1 MARRYPFAACEV
13 LCCEVDAIFSALLD
27 DPALLARLF
36 GFLDA
41 AGPLDCV
48 RAGFFARSVTCLLM
62 RRHADVM
69 RYLQTAPAVLDRLVA
84 HVDTTSIAEV
94 TGGHL
99 CPLQRYIMPVASWSG
114 MQMQALQS
122 DREWTVLERT
132 PSVPARCDS
141 LGTSGAGDGAAGG
154 RGRADGDVPV
164 AGAVLLAA
172 QHRRR
177 RGAQPPCDI

>member
-48 RAGFFARSVTCLLM
+48 RAGFFARSITCLLM

-94 TGGHL
+94 NYVGILGVLALSSPTCALMRRQVHQL
-99 CPLQRYIMPVASWSG
+99 RPV
-114 MQMQALQS
+114 
-122 DREWTVLERT
+122 VY
-132 PSVPARCDS
+132 
-141 LGTSGAGDGAAGG
+141 
-154 RGRADGDVPV
+154 
-164 AGAVLLAA
+164 
-172 QHRRR
+172 
-177 RGAQPPCDI
+177 

>member
-41 AGPLDCV
+41 PGPLDCV

-69 RYLQTAPAVLDRLVA
+69 RSLQTAPAVLDRLVA

-94 TGGHL
+94 TG
-99 CPLQRYIMPVASWSG
+99 
-114 MQMQALQS
+114 
-122 DREWTVLERT
+122 E
-132 PSVPARCDS
+132 
-141 LGTSGAGDGAAGG
+141 
-154 RGRADGDVPV
+154 
-164 AGAVLLAA
+164 
-172 QHRRR
+172 
-177 RGAQPPCDI
+177 